1 MFLFHFFRNCVF
13 VCCILGV
20 RTRKYQNIFVWKPIF
35 AETGEC
41 CVYKNIFCWLHSN
54 PTKTET
60 NHQIFITNKKGGG
73 RMILTSLKMKEI
85 YAVFGDL
92 WDSVWLRKT
101 CAEPSFSTFFCI
113 LLCLKTK
120 LFSWGAV
127 VYMVSVPAMLVPPVP
142 GSILARRGLTTG

>member
-13 VCCILGV
+13 VCYIIGV
-20 RTRKYQNIFVWKPIF
+20 RTRKHQSIFFCWKPIF

-113 LLCLKTK
+113 LLCSKITTKILDSRVLNLSFLKEK
-120 LFSWGAV
+120 SNILF
-127 VYMVSVPAMLVPPVP
+127 L
-142 GSILARRGLTTG
+142 